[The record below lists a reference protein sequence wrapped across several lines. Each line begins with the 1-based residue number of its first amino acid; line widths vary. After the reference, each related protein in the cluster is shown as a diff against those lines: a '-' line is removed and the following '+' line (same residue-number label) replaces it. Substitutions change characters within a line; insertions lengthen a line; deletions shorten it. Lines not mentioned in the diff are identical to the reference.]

1 MIFDWID
8 NNWRQR
14 GEKIVFPAGYE
25 LGNPNVRLSGDG
37 NVVTFDKYYDTSNAR
52 AFVYAWD
59 GTAEQWVQRG
69 GDLYGT
75 GTRWLQLNSISY
87 DGMRITLEEFQSN
100 GGDGLIQVLQWSGTN
115 WEALGDAIVGC
126 DRCRISKASLSG
138 DGSHLIVG
146 MQRLDTLAGYARVY
160 QLTNN
165 QWSPIGG
172 KLEVPNVATSNLL
185 TNIDHDGDRVVVA
198 TPSFSSDP
206 GDVGWVVVFDWDGA
220 NWRQFGNALA
230 GYDTKIAGLT
240 YGGNTKNPILSGDGK
255 TLIWGQERTDVD
267 GTDTGIVTVYQEVDS
282 DWQRVEGLSLN
293 WGRKQP
299 SRHYFDVS
307 EW

>member
-1 MIFDWID
+1 M
-8 NNWRQR
+8 
-14 GEKIVFPAGYE
+14 
-25 LGNPNVRLSGDG
+25 
-37 NVVTFDKYYDTSNAR
+37 T
-52 AFVYAWD
+52 
-59 GTAEQWVQRG
+59 
-69 GDLYGT
+69 
-75 GTRWLQLNSISY
+75 
-87 DGMRITLEEFQSN
+87 GMRITLEEFQSN

-206 GDVGWVVVFDWDGA
+206 GE
-220 NWRQFGNALA
+220 R
-230 GYDTKIAGLT
+230 GL
-240 YGGNTKNPILSGDGK
+240 G
-255 TLIWGQERTDVD
+255 
-267 GTDTGIVTVYQEVDS
+267 
-282 DWQRVEGLSLN
+282 
-293 WGRKQP
+293 
-299 SRHYFDVS
+299 
-307 EW
+307 